1 MTINDTDESGV
12 SFVALVDDPATQRNW
27 MAFNSEGFVS
37 PDKGEH
43 ESDFMKRCIP
53 YVINEGKD
61 NSQAVAICSS
71 IWSEHFA
78 SEKISFDYD
87 ETLSTERG
95 KELAKKAIESGAT
108 VYIISARDSKDS
120 MLSTAKDLGIPEN
133 RVFATGSNGN
143 KITKIK
149 ELGITKHY
157 DNNSDVIKSL
167 GTVGQKFNFFNF
179 KIQNEERRIITG
191 ALMVADLPIYRFNES
206 IGEFYVT
213 FDKPTIEK
221 IVQKF
226 FKYGNTSNVNKMH
239 NPDMQVDGVYMFESF
254 IIDSERGIKVP
265 DGFDGITEG
274 SWFGSYKIDNEDVW
288 QNFIKTGEFKGFS
301 VEGLFDMEIEKKT
314 VEQDIIDLIDEISN
328 IKV

>member
-1 MTINDTDESGV
+1 MEKKLPIYKMTINDSDESGV
-12 SFVALVDDPATQRNW
+12 SFVALVDSPAINRNW
-27 MAFNSEGFVS
+27 MAFNSESF
-37 PDKGEH
+37 
-43 ESDFMKRCIP
+43 
-53 YVINEGKD
+53 EG
-61 NSQAVAICSS
+61 
-71 IWSEHFA
+71 
-78 SEKISFDYD
+78 EKISFDYD

-95 KELAKKAIESGAT
+95 KLFAKKAIEYGAT

-120 MLSTAKDLGIPEN
+120 MLSTAKELGIPEN
-133 RVFATGSNGN
+133 MVYATGSNGN

-149 ELGITKHY
+149 ELGINKHY
-157 DNNSDVIKSL
+157 DNNSDVISHL
-167 GTVGQKFNFFNF
+167 GIIGQKFNFFNF
-179 KIQNEERRIITG
+179 KVQSEERRIITG
-191 ALMVADLPIYRFNES
+191 ALMVADLPIYRYNES

-239 NPDMQVDGVYMFESF
+239 NPNMQIDGVYMFESF

-301 VEGLFDMEIEKKT
+301 VEGLFDMEIQNKSI
-314 VEQDIIDLIDEISN
+314 EQEIVDIIDEISQL
-328 IKV
+328 